1 MEVKGRFDHFNF
13 NVLDLDR
20 SIRFYEK
27 ALGLKEVRRMEAP
40 DGSFILVYM
49 GEEKAGF
56 LLELTWLRDR
66 KEPYDLGE
74 GEFHLCM
81 RVPGDYDA
89 VRAYHKQ
96 MDCVCY
102 ENTDMGLYFINDP
115 DGYWIEILPEQK
127 WWEQKEL

>member
-1 MEVKGRFDHFNF
+1 MEIKSRFDHFNF

-20 SIRFYEK
+20 SIRFYEE
-27 ALGLKEVRRMEAP
+27 ALGLKEVRRMEAS

-49 GEEKAGF
+49 GEEKTGF

-102 ENTDMGLYFINDP
+102 ENTDMGLYFISDP
-115 DGYWIEILPEQK
+115 DGYWIEILPE
-127 WWEQKEL
+127 

>member
-49 GEEKAGF
+49 GEEKTGF

-66 KEPYDLGE
+66 VEPYDLGE

-81 RVPGDYDA
+81 RVPGNYDA

-115 DGYWIEILPEQK
+115 DGYWIEILPER
-127 WWEQKEL
+127 E

>member
-13 NVLDLDR
+13 NVLDLDK
-20 SIRFYEK
+20 SIRFYEE
-27 ALGLKEVRRMEAP
+27 ALGLKEVRRMETS

-49 GEEKAGF
+49 GEEKTGF

-102 ENTDMGLYFINDP
+102 ENTDMGLYFISDP

-127 WWEQKEL
+127 

>member
-13 NVLDLDR
+13 NVFDLDR

-27 ALGLKEVRRMEAP
+27 ALGLREVRRMEAS

-49 GEEKAGF
+49 GEEKTGF

-81 RVPGDYDA
+81 RIPGDYDA

-102 ENTDMGLYFINDP
+102 ENSDMGLYFISDP

-127 WWEQKEL
+127 

>member
-1 MEVKGRFDHFNF
+1 MEIKSHFDHFNF

-49 GEEKAGF
+49 GEEKTGF

-115 DGYWIEILPEQK
+115 DGYWIEILPE
-127 WWEQKEL
+127 

>member
-27 ALGLKEVRRMEAP
+27 ALGLKEVRRMEDP

-49 GEEKAGF
+49 GEEKTGF

-127 WWEQKEL
+127 